1 MRAGSFWRIVAAVGL
16 LALPLGA
23 EEPAA
28 NSELEELK
36 TQVAAQ
42 QQQIHELQE
51 LLRRQAAALERLE
64 RRLGE
69 GGQASDYESASNS
82 PPVADPTPQASL
94 EGRLGE
100 LENRVAEN
108 ETQDQSLLRRLGS
121 FSFSGDLR
129 VRYEP
134 F

>member
-1 MRAGSFWRIVAAVGL
+1 MRMGWICQVAVVGL
-16 LALPLGA
+16 LALPVA
-23 EEPAA
+23 AQEPPVK
-28 NSELEELK
+28 SELEELK

-42 QQQIHELQE
+42 QRQIRELQE
-51 LLRRQAAALERLE
+51 VLRRQAAALERLE
-64 RRLGE
+64 RQLGE
-69 GGQASDYESASNS
+69 GVRASDYESASNS
-82 PPVADPTPQASL
+82 PPVDDPPPQASL
-94 EGRLGE
+94 EERLQE

-108 ETQDQSLLRRLGS
+108 KTQDQSLLRRLGS